1 MSTKRSY
8 KELTTEVKMRINAS
22 MESASILHWRNQSR
36 EHISNQSQT
45 NTTHYREKT
54 CPGTARSIQ
63 AFVSL
68 RQEQIAIWNK
78 QKKLILYKR
87 ELVRETRLAK
97 ENIVRAAPHFLRLC
111 IGMVKRLSCWFK
123 NVSVLSRLWQK
134 IVAWWANSTNKFNK
148 LSRAKEHSSHFYSQ
162 SETQITRKEKELE
175 FKSWYFSLFETENS
189 SFAETI
195 GVSHSQ
201 DCAYKDK

>member
-1 MSTKRSY
+1 MPQWNQHRYCIGEINHVNTFLTNHKRTQRITAKRRVLEPLEAFEPSSHSDKSRSQFETK
-8 KELTTEVKMRINAS
+8 
-22 MESASILHWRNQSR
+22 
-36 EHISNQSQT
+36 
-45 NTTHYREKT
+45 
-54 CPGTARSIQ
+54 
-63 AFVSL
+63 
-68 RQEQIAIWNK
+68 
-78 QKKLILYKR
+78 KKLILYKR

-123 NVSVLSRLWQK
+123 NVSALSRQWQK
-134 IVAWWANSTNKFNK
+134 IVARRANSTNKFNK

-175 FKSWYFSLFETENS
+175 LKSWYFSFFETENS

-195 GVSHSQ
+195 AVRHSQ